1 MTADAIIQAGAYF
14 AVLVLLAYPLGLY
27 MGAVYEGQRVFLTP
41 VVGPLERL
49 VYRVMRVDPAS
60 EMSWKGYS
68 LGVLWFSLFGLALL
82 FAIQLL
88 QGGGFLN
95 PEHLPGVDPFL
106 AFNTAASFVANTNW
120 QAYGGENTMSYLTQ
134 MSGLAVQNFLS
145 AAAGMAVCLVL
156 IRGFTR
162 RQSETV
168 GNFWV
173 DMTRG
178 VLYILLPLSLIL
190 SVALVS
196 QGVVQNFHTYQRAT
210 LTAPYTGADGKEVTT
225 QLLPQGPAAS
235 QIAIKQLG
243 TNGGGFFN
251 ANSAHPYEN
260 PNPLSNFLEMLSLML
275 IPAGFVFMFGRMAR
289 DMRQGWALFVAM
301 SVIFV
306 VAVVLAITFEQK
318 GTPQLA
324 AAGVELKATAL
335 QSGGNMEGK
344 EVRFGVVDSAIWA
357 VATTS
362 TSNGSVNSMHDSYT
376 PLGGMIPMV
385 EMQLGEVIFG
395 GVGSGLY
402 GMLLLAIVTVFLGGL
417 MVGRTPEYLGKK
429 IGSYEMKMTV
439 VGVLIVPVFLLI
451 GTAVAVMVPGVSKLL
466 NNPGPHGFSE
476 LLYAYTEAL
485 NNNGSAFAGLD
496 ANTPFMNLSIG
507 IAILIGRYGVIFPA
521 IAIGGSLARKKAMA
535 ASAGTLPTHGPL
547 FIVLLIF
554 VILIVAGLN
563 HFPALSLG
571 PIAEQLQMLAR

>member
-1 MTADAIIQAGAYF
+1 MTVDAVVQGGTYF
-14 AVLVLLAYPLGLY
+14 VVLVLLAYPLGLY
-27 MGAVYEGQRVFLTP
+27 MARVYEGQRVFLSP

-49 VYRVMRVDPAS
+49 IYRVLRVDPAA
-60 EMSWKGYS
+60 EMSAKRYA
-68 LGVLWFSLFGLALL
+68 LAVLWFSLFGLVLL

-88 QGGGFLN
+88 QGVLFLN
-95 PEHLPGVDPFL
+95 PEHFPGVGPFL
-106 AFNTAASFVANTNW
+106 AFNTAVSFITNTNW

-134 MSGLAVQNFLS
+134 MGGLAVQNFLS

-162 RQSETV
+162 RQSDTI
-168 GNFWV
+168 GNLWV

-196 QGVVQNFHTYQRAT
+196 QGVIQNFHHYQQAA
-210 LTAPYTGADGKEVTT
+210 LIAPFRGAGGKEVTT
-225 QLLPQGPAAS
+225 QVLPQGPAAS

-243 TNGGGFFN
+243 TNGGGFFDQ
-251 ANSAHPYEN
+251 NSAHPYEN
-260 PNPLSNFLEMLSLML
+260 PTPLSNFLEMLALLL
-275 IPAGFVFMFGRMAR
+275 IPAGFVFMFGRMVR
-289 DMRQGWALFVAM
+289 DMRQGRTLFIAM
-301 SVIFV
+301 SVIFL
-306 VAVVLAITFEQK
+306 VALFLVTSFEQR

-324 AAGVELKATAL
+324 AAGVELKPTAL
-335 QSGGNMEGK
+335 QPGGNMEGK
-344 EVRFGVVDSAIWA
+344 EVRFGIVDSGIWA
-357 VATTS
+357 AATTAA
-362 TSNGSVNSMHDSYT
+362 SNGSVNSMLDSFT

-385 EMQLGEVIFG
+385 MMQFGEVIYG

-402 GMLLLAIVTVFLGGL
+402 GMLLLAILTVFLGGL

-451 GTAVAVMVPGVSKLL
+451 GTAVAVMVPGITKLL
-466 NNPGPHGFSE
+466 GNPGPHGFSE
-476 LLYAYTEAL
+476 LLYAYTSAV

-496 ANTPFMNLSIG
+496 ANTPFLNISLGLSM
-507 IAILIGRYGVIFPA
+507 LIGRFGVIFPV

-535 ASAGTLPTHGPL
+535 ASAGTLPTHGAL

-563 HFPALSLG
+563 HFPALALG
-571 PIAEQLQMLAR
+571 PIAEQLKAFGH

>member
-1 MTADAIIQAGAYF
+1 MTADAIIQAGTYF
-14 AVLVLLAYPLGLY
+14 VVLVLLSYPLGLY
-27 MGAVYEGQRVFLTP
+27 MARIYEGQTVFLTP

-49 VYRVMRVDPAS
+49 VYRVVRVDPAS
-60 EMSWKGYS
+60 EMSWKRYA
-68 LGVLWFSLFGLALL
+68 LAVLWFSLFGLALL

-88 QGGGFLN
+88 QGVLFLN
-95 PEHLPGVDPFL
+95 PEHLPGLNPFL
-106 AFNTAASFVANTNW
+106 AFNTAASFVTNTNW
-120 QAYGGENTMSYLTQ
+120 QAYGGESTMSYLAQ

-178 VLYILLPLSLIL
+178 VLYILLPLSLVL

-196 QGVVQNFHTYQRAT
+196 QGVIQNLHTYRAAA
-210 LTAPYTGADGKEVTT
+210 LIAPYEGADGKEVTT
-225 QLLPQGPAAS
+225 QVLPQGPAAS

-260 PNPLSNFLEMLSLML
+260 PTPLSNFLEVLAILL
-275 IPAGFVFMFGRMAR
+275 IPAGFVFMFGRMVR
-289 DMRQGWALFVAM
+289 DMRQGRALFIAM
-301 SVIFV
+301 SVIFLV
-306 VAVVLAITFEQK
+306 GLFLVITFEQR
-318 GTPQLA
+318 GTPQEA
-324 AAGVELKATAL
+324 AAGVQLKPTEL
-335 QSGGNMEGK
+335 QPGGNMEGK
-344 EVRFGVVDSAIWA
+344 EVRFGIVDSGIWA

-362 TSNGSVNSMHDSYT
+362 ASNGSVNSMHDSYT
-376 PLGGMIPMV
+376 PLGGMILMAD
-385 EMQLGEVIFG
+385 MQLGEVIFG

-402 GMLLLAIVTVFLGGL
+402 GMLLLAILTVFLGGL

-451 GTAVAVMVPGVSKLL
+451 GTAVAVMVPGITKLL

-476 LLYAYTEAL
+476 LLYAYTSAVD
-485 NNNGSAFAGLD
+485 NNGSAFAGLN
-496 ANTPFMNLSIG
+496 ANTPFMNTSLG
-507 IAILIGRYGVIFPA
+507 LALLIGRYGVMFPV
-521 IAIGGSLARKKAMA
+521 IAIGGSLARKRTMA
-535 ASAGTLPTHGPL
+535 ASTGTLPTHGAL

-563 HFPALSLG
+563 HFPALALG
-571 PIAEQLQMLAR
+571 PIAEQLQMLAH